1 MYYAYATSPTNPRA
15 ASKQVSLRGDVLGY
29 GKVYMRVPHEKS
41 CSKIRTF
48 AEKQSL
54 SAKKAEQHRN
64 NNNNVTTPTQ
74 QQQERKAKRNTHSAA
89 EKKQENKMM
98 TGGSVHEDTEG
109 VRNTLDTCRADDDGG
124 RVTEHDER

>member
-54 SAKKAEQHRN
+54 SAKKAGK
-64 NNNNVTTPTQ
+64 VSTATSQ
-74 QQQERKAKRNTHSAA
+74 QQQRNNPHTTTTRK
-89 EKKQENKMM
+89 EGKKKHPQRGRKE
-98 TGGSVHEDTEG
+98 TGKQ
-109 VRNTLDTCRADDDGG
+109 NDDG
-124 RVTEHDER
+124 RVGPRGHRRCP